1 MKQPKNL
8 NLHRRRSRSE
18 KYSPTGFEGSELG
31 FLLHRFV
38 GTSLEGW
45 CWVGTGTGQDTWHEN
60 GGGDDDGDILLRIDP
75 PTQNSSSF
83 QHRTE

>member
-1 MKQPKNL
+1 MYVCMYVSSGSVARRNLSEVKKNMKQPKNL

-45 CWVGTGTGQDTWHEN
+45 CWVGK
-60 GGGDDDGDILLRIDP
+60 
-75 PTQNSSSF
+75 
-83 QHRTE
+83 